1 MNRTRTTLSFA
12 LLIAFL
18 LVGSVPASADDPR
31 DDLRRVSARISSL
44 SAQISDATAERSD
57 LAARIKK
64 TEAKVNETLA
74 ELQRVRGEIAVVEV
88 QLDEGA
94 RELRDLQAELQ
105 ELYEKLAGTRA
116 ELETAR
122 RFAIRSALDAYMT
135 AGSPLPEIAFSATA
149 WTEVAVGIEYHDRAA
164 ATSTN
169 AAEHFVEVVTAEKRV
184 QDEVEESEA
193 RVEAE
198 LADLASRGDEL
209 SHLRGELDERNL
221 ELEAEQKKQRSI
233 LAEVDAQ
240 LEEWEHDIVALG
252 REQASIEALIAERA
266 AAAAAAA
273 AAAEAAQERHRS
285 TSAASSAPA
294 SNPSPATT
302 AAPTTT
308 AAPSRSGLVRPVP
321 GGVSSGY
328 GKRVHPIHG
337 GVRLHTGWDMNGGMG
352 QPIVA
357 AAGGTVIYAGVK
369 GGYGNTLMVDHG
381 GGMVTLYAHQSKFAV
396 GYGASV
402 GAGQVIG
409 YVGSTGDST
418 GPHLHFEVRIG
429 GGPVN
434 PSRYL

>member
-1 MNRTRTTLSFA
+1 MNRTLTTLTLA
-12 LLIAFL
+12 LLTFGL
-18 LVGSVPASADDPR
+18 LVGPVPASADDLD
-31 DDLRRVSARISSL
+31 DDLDRVSARISSL
-44 SAQISDATAERSD
+44 SAQISDATAERSE
-57 LAARIKK
+57 LAGRIKE
-64 TEAKVNETLA
+64 TEAKMEETLA
-74 ELQRVRGEIAVVEV
+74 EVHRVRGEIGRVEV

-94 RELRDLQAELQ
+94 RQLRQLQSELQ
-105 ELYEKLAGTRA
+105 ELYADLAATRA

-122 RFAIRSALDAYMT
+122 RLAIRSARDAYMT
-135 AGSPLPEIAFSATA
+135 ASSPIPEIAFSATA
-149 WTEVAVGIEYHDRAA
+149 WTEMAVGIEYHDRAA

-169 AAEHFVEVVTAEKRV
+169 AAEHFVEVADAEKRV
-184 QDEVEESEA
+184 QDEVEQSEA
-193 RVEAE
+193 RVEVELAE
-198 LADLASRGDEL
+198 LAAHGDSLSR
-209 SHLRGELDERNL
+209 LRGELDERNR
-221 ELEAEQKKQRSI
+221 ELEAEQKEQRSI

-240 LEEWEHDIVALG
+240 LDEWEHDIVALG

-273 AAAEAAQERHRS
+273 AAAEAQQRQQS
-285 TSAASSAPA
+285 TQSASSSSA
-294 SNPSPATT
+294 SKPSPST
-302 AAPTTT
+302 ASAPTTT

-328 GKRVHPIHG
+328 GNRVHPIFG

-352 QPIVA
+352 QPIVSA
-357 AAGGTVIYAGVK
+357 AAGTVIYAGVK

-396 GYGASV
+396 GYGARV

-429 GGPVN
+429 GSPVN

>member
-1 MNRTRTTLSFA
+1 
-12 LLIAFL
+12 
-18 LVGSVPASADDPR
+18 
-31 DDLRRVSARISSL
+31 
-44 SAQISDATAERSD
+44 
-57 LAARIKK
+57 
-64 TEAKVNETLA
+64 
-74 ELQRVRGEIAVVEV
+74 
-88 QLDEGA
+88 
-94 RELRDLQAELQ
+94 
-105 ELYEKLAGTRA
+105 
-116 ELETAR
+116 
-122 RFAIRSALDAYMT
+122 MT
-135 AGSPLPEIAFSATA
+135 AGSPIPEIAFSATA
-149 WTEVAVGIEYHDRAA
+149 WTEMAVGIEYHDRAA

-169 AAEHFVEVVTAEKRV
+169 AAEHFVEVAATEKRV
-184 QDEVEESEA
+184 RDMVEDSEA

-198 LADLASRGDEL
+198 LAELTAKGDEL
-209 SHLRGELDERNL
+209 SRLRGELNERNL

-273 AAAEAAQERHRS
+273 AAAEAQKQKQNTLS
-285 TSAASSAPA
+285 ASSASA
-294 SNPSPATT
+294 GTPSPATT

-328 GKRVHPIHG
+328 GNRVHPIHG

-352 QPIVA
+352 QPIVSA
-357 AAGGTVIYAGVK
+357 ASGTVIYAGVK

-429 GGPVN
+429 GSPVN